1 MLGHEPTFVT
11 AMARDALAN
20 FALGQL
26 SQIGLSQSDNRLQVS
41 WWRDIDEMASF
52 GATATHN
59 GAQTSTCFALVL
71 IDSISGQCQYV
82 IANLDAIKAIT
93 SDTIAASSKLIASA
107 PLLVMD
113 ANLID
118 ETMQCLIE
126 LCRKHRVPIFIEPT
140 DLSVLPRLVDCLKST
155 RDDGSVSGEPTGHL
169 SGKQAAEHNPFN
181 PLLCMSPNA
190 IELEGMV
197 ALFEGRRSNRI
208 VEEEKEQ
215 DTTYSGEPLPLDQIE
230 LMANRLMRN
239 HLVSLKCLLVTL
251 DKRGVLV
258 AVRSEADCIE
268 DVRLMEEIRA
278 KSATASADTPL
289 LVKHFAPKQLITK
302 PISASGAGDSFAAG
316 FVSGLLGNLRLGD
329 CLNLGFDAAL
339 LALQDRDTVPS
350 SLKRLAKIKI

>member
-1 MLGHEPTFVT
+1 
-11 AMARDALAN
+11 MAHDALAN

-26 SQIGLSQSDNRLQVS
+26 SQIGLSQSDHRLQVS
-41 WWRDIDEMASF
+41 WWTDIDEMASL
-52 GATATHN
+52 GPTTTDN
-59 GAQTSTCFALVL
+59 GPQTSTCSALVL

-93 SDTIAASSKLIASA
+93 SDTIATGSKLIASA

-113 ANLID
+113 ANLIG

-140 DLSVLPRLVDCLKST
+140 DLSVLPRLVDCLKSSHKAAT
-155 RDDGSVSGEPTGHL
+155 VLEEPTGDL
-169 SGKQAAEHNPFN
+169 SGKRAAESSPFN
-181 PLLCMSPNA
+181 PLLCLSPNA

-197 ALFEGRRSNRI
+197 ALFEGQRSDRI
-208 VEEEKEQ
+208 VEEERKK
-215 DTTYSGEPLPLDQIE
+215 DTTNSSEPLSLNQIE
-230 LMANRLMRN
+230 LMVHRLMKN
-239 HLVSLKCLLVTL
+239 HLPHLKCLLVTL
-251 DKRGVLV
+251 DKRGVYV
-258 AVRSEADCIE
+258 AVRSESNCVG
-268 DVRLMEEIRA
+268 DVRLMDEIR
-278 KSATASADTPL
+278 KKPATSSETPL
-289 LVKHFAPKQLITK
+289 LTKHFAPKQLITK

-316 FVSGLLGNLRLGD
+316 FISGLLGDLRLEE